1 MEAAMDNVTGTLD
14 KFHLGVSADGKSCVM
29 VFIDESQ
36 HSINCVADFAE
47 FKAFINS
54 LSHAANEM
62 ARRRSTS
69 PDGEDES
76 PTAGDDLAGEEMA
89 IRPATMN
96 VASAAFQMNKD
107 EGYIEGALVGDA
119 GEIVGVRM
127 CTEVACQL
135 TRAMLMSAPA
145 ASSC

>member
-1 MEAAMDNVTGTLD
+1 MDNVTGTLD

-29 VFIDESQ
+29 VFVDESQ
-36 HSINCVADFAE
+36 RSINCVADFAE

-62 ARRRSTS
+62 ARRRSAS
-69 PDGEDES
+69 GDSDGE
-76 PTAGDDLAGEEMA
+76 TTMDDDA
-89 IRPATMN
+89 IRPTTMN
-96 VASAAFQMNKD
+96 VASAAFQMNND

-119 GEIVGVRM
+119 GEVVGVRM

>member
-29 VFIDESQ
+29 VFVDESQ

-47 FKAFINS
+47 FKAFISS
-54 LSHAANEM
+54 LSHAADEM
-62 ARRRSTS
+62 ARRRTASGDS
-69 PDGEDES
+69 DDE
-76 PTAGDDLAGEEMA
+76 TMTDETV
-89 IRPATMN
+89 IRPATLN

-119 GEIVGVRM
+119 GEVVGVRM

>member
-1 MEAAMDNVTGTLD
+1 MDNVTGTLD

-29 VFIDESQ
+29 VFVDESQ

-47 FKAFINS
+47 FKAFISS
-54 LSHAANEM
+54 LSHAADEM
-62 ARRRSTS
+62 ARRRTASGDS
-69 PDGEDES
+69 DDE
-76 PTAGDDLAGEEMA
+76 TVTDETV
-89 IRPATMN
+89 IRPATLN

-119 GEIVGVRM
+119 GEVVGVRM

>member
-1 MEAAMDNVTGTLD
+1 MDNVTGTLD

-29 VFIDESQ
+29 VFVDESQ

-47 FKAFINS
+47 FKAFISS
-54 LSHAANEM
+54 LSHAADEM
-62 ARRRSTS
+62 ARRRTASGDS
-69 PDGEDES
+69 DDE
-76 PTAGDDLAGEEMA
+76 TMTDETV
-89 IRPATMN
+89 IRPATLN

-119 GEIVGVRM
+119 GEVVGVRM